1 MLISTKLA
9 ELHIISLDYQI
20 FPNSAKQEMIDDF
33 RCPQFHS
40 KKIVLAW
47 KTLSGLSYLYH
58 DESVF
63 AKGRALHREGGGGAS
78 IDGSEFKLVR
88 HHEGQKIKADRRKLR
103 LKRSNHSTCHFERNV
118 IPKSGWAVL
127 TGGKRSHCPMGPKGT
142 DYLHTWGSVTN

>member
-63 AKGRALHREGGGGAS
+63 AKGRALHREGGGSACVHS
-78 IDGSEFKLVR
+78 SKVELVR
-88 HHEGQKIKADRRKLR
+88 HREGQIINEDRKRR
-103 LKRSNHSTCHFERNV
+103 LKRSE
-118 IPKSGWAVL
+118 
-127 TGGKRSHCPMGPKGT
+127 
-142 DYLHTWGSVTN
+142 